1 MNKSWRSAWCKKAE
15 LSDHADSDTT
25 RRLPHGDYVLHRF
38 GCSQEND
45 RLLREGRQWP
55 YLRSRFDTR
64 HTLRPRHVD
73 EKTSATVDGGHG
85 SDHLH
90 GLDLRSSQAACRSSE
105 GGASAD
111 ATSDCGG

>member
-1 MNKSWRSAWCKKAE
+1 MNKSWRSAWCKKLNSATA
-15 LSDHADSDTT
+15 LIQIQP

-55 YLRSRFDTR
+55 YPRSRFTTR
-64 HTLRPRHVD
+64 HTSSVGHVD
-73 EKTSATVDGGHG
+73 ENTSPAVDGGHG

-90 GLDLRSSQAACRSSE
+90 GLDLRSSPAACRSSE
-105 GGASAD
+105 GGTSAD
-111 ATSDCGG
+111 APSDC